1 MQKKTVLSKRGLVEY
16 ARVNPFR
23 TESMPRFPG
32 WRFVFGPALVW
43 LALAQGSGE
52 LIWWPYLVAKYGL
65 GFVFLLIPACLI
77 QYPLNL
83 EIARYTIM
91 TGETLYQGFVRM
103 SRFFAVFVWILMT
116 ASFLWF
122 GSFASAGGT
131 ALAALT
137 GFPESFSPG
146 ARTLFWGYATIAAY
160 LTALLL
166 SRIVY
171 VLIERFMTAAAIV
184 TFGGLLLAV
193 THPDV
198 VKAVPDFVS
207 GLVFPVQSRPFES
220 SDAERLITAITFAGL
235 GGFWI
240 TFYSYWLREK
250 GAGMASR
257 MGHIAGLRG
266 KKETILDSGF
276 IPDHS
281 DASQKESLRWLG
293 FARVDSAIGLAGNIV
308 TTLLT
313 CLLAFALLHP
323 RGLLPEGNDLAVV
336 QAAFFEAS
344 WGPAGRILFLVVA
357 AAFLSDTWLAT
368 LDAVA
373 RIQTDLT
380 YHIVPAARA
389 RPFRWWYFFYIA
401 LFTVVT
407 LATMALAQP
416 AELILTSA
424 MIGFAGTVV
433 ICGALFV
440 LNFRVLAPRLPPALR
455 PGAGAAVM
463 LAVPAVSYTV
473 LALAYLYIRFGPGW

>member
-1 MQKKTVLSKRGLVEY
+1 MKPLKSG
-16 ARVNPFR
+16 A
-23 TESMPRFPG
+23 MPVFPG
-32 WRFVFGPALVW
+32 WRIMFGPALVW

-65 GFVFLLIPACLI
+65 AFVFLLIPACLI

-103 SRFFAVFVWILMT
+103 NRLFAVFVWILMS

-122 GSFASAGGT
+122 GSFATAGGT

-137 GFPESFSPG
+137 GFPEGFTPG
-146 ARTLFWGYATIAAY
+146 GRTLFWGYATIAVY
-160 LTALLL
+160 LAALLF

-171 VLIERFMTAAAIV
+171 VFIEKFMTAAALV
-184 TFGGLLLAV
+184 TFGGLIFALF
-193 THPDV
+193 HPDV
-198 VKAVPDFVS
+198 LKAVPAFVS
-207 GLVFPVQSRPFES
+207 GLTAPVVSRPFDK
-220 SDAERLITAITFAGL
+220 SDSERLITAITFAGL

-250 GAGMASR
+250 GAGMSSQ

-266 KKETILDSGF
+266 KKEVILDSGF
-276 IPDHS
+276 VPSPDA
-281 DASQKESLRWLG
+281 ASEAEAKRWMR
-293 FARVDSAIGLAGNIV
+293 FARVDSAIGLGGNIV
-308 TTLLT
+308 TTLMT
-313 CLLAFALLHP
+313 CLLAFALLYP
-323 RGLLPEGNDLAVV
+323 RGLLPEGNELAVV

-380 YHIVPAARA
+380 YHIVPSAREK
-389 RPFRWWYFFYIA
+389 PFRWWYFFYIG
-401 LFTVVT
+401 LFTLIT
-407 LATMALAQP
+407 LGTMALAQP
-416 AELILTSA
+416 AELILISA

-433 ICGALFV
+433 ICGGLFA
-440 LNFRVLAPRLPPALR
+440 LNFRVLSPQLPLALR
-455 PGAGAAVM
+455 PGVGAA
-463 LAVPAVSYTV
+463 LLLGIPTVSYTG
-473 LALAYLYIRFGPGW
+473 LAGAYLYIRFWQ

>member
-1 MQKKTVLSKRGLVEY
+1 
-16 ARVNPFR
+16 
-23 TESMPRFPG
+23 MPRFPG
-32 WRFVFGPALVW
+32 WRLVFGPALVW

-103 SRFFAVFVWILMT
+103 SRVFAVLVWILMT

-122 GSFASAGGT
+122 GSFATAGGT

-137 GFPESFSPG
+137 GFPESFTPG

-171 VLIERFMTAAAIV
+171 VLIERFMTAAALV
-184 TFGGLLLAV
+184 TFAGLLFAV
-193 THPDV
+193 SHPDV
-198 VKAVPDFVS
+198 IKAVPAFLS
-207 GLVFPVQSRPFES
+207 GLVSPVQSRPFENA
-220 SDAERLITAITFAGL
+220 DAERLITAITFAGL

-250 GAGMASR
+250 GAGMSNR

-266 KKETILDSGF
+266 KKEVILESGF
-276 IPDHS
+276 VSNDSETSVH
-281 DASQKESLRWLG
+281 ESLRWMK

-313 CLLAFALLHP
+313 CLLAFALLYP

-380 YHIVPAARA
+380 YHIVPAARN
-389 RPFRWWYFFYIA
+389 RPFRWWYYFYIG
-401 LFTVVT
+401 LFTAIT

-416 AELILTSA
+416 AELILISA

-440 LNFRVLAPRLPPALR
+440 LNFRVLAPELPPALR
-455 PGAGAAVM
+455 PGIGAAIL
-463 LAVPAVSYTV
+463 LAVPTLSYAV
-473 LALAYLYIRFGPGW
+473 LAVAYLYVRFWLP